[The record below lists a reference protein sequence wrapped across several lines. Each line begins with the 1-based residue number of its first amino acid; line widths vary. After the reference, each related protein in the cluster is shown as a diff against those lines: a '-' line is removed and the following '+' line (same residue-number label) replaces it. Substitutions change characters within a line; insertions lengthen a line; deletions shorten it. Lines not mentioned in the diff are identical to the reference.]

1 MSTVSRIS
9 SSRIACLFRLA
20 GGVCFV
26 AVIAGCG
33 GSGVPQP
40 RVVKYEYDP
49 VKTVRAY
56 LDGYILGVPVGSERE
71 LFPKFVEEIR
81 KTDPDKAATVEAGLN
96 AILKSP
102 AAARVEAKKLL
113 EQL

>member
-1 MSTVSRIS
+1 MSTVSRIA

-20 GGVCFV
+20 GGACFV
-26 AVIAGCG
+26 AVIAGCS

-96 AILKSP
+96 AIVKSP
-102 AAARVEAKKLL
+102 STAKARAKTLL
-113 EQL
+113 DEL